1 MHRGALLLSAVSA
14 LFVLTP
20 SWGYFPEEYPESP
33 LLAPRVLLALVCRN
47 SEHSLPHVLG
57 AIDRLHYPK
66 DRIAVWVATD
76 HNTDNTV
83 FVLREWLIKV
93 QNLYHYVEWR
103 PQEVPSEYEDED
115 GPKHWTDLRYERVMK
130 LRQAALDTARQM
142 WADYFLLVDCDN
154 LLTNPDVLW
163 KLMKENKTIVA
174 PMLKS
179 RAAYSNFWCG
189 MTSQVEATTGVHQ
202 TTCPKGI
209 RRSVAVSPVPMVH
222 STFLL
227 DLRKQA
233 SSQLAFYPPQPD
245 YTWAFDDVIVFAFS
259 ARMADYK
266 KEDIL
271 LPDLWW
277 LLRHLPPPCRH
288 LPFFT
293 DLHSEPRS
301 RTRSLPA
308 FSGQRQRRSM
318 VEEKEEKKVSVA
330 ESRVKEEKESWS
342 GRDERVQEA
351 REELKLHGIQKKR
364 WLDETSE
371 EVRNTIS
378 VTTADLYHHPCLI
391 LMMFKCMCVIERRT
405 VTPPSRCIPI
415 SPCETRPDNFL
426 HTLLEIMGQF
436 LLRIVFTLLHLHGSP
451 VDPSVHLSVP
461 PKHPNKLGFDE
472 VFMINLLRRSDRR
485 ELMLRTLWEQEI
497 ACKITNAVDGKA
509 LNESQ
514 IRALGIRMLPSYS
527 DPYHGRPI
535 TKGELGCFLSHY
547 NIWNEIVERGLQR
560 SLVIE
565 DDLRFEPFFKR
576 KLQKL
581 MQDVEAE
588 ALDWDLIYI
597 GRKRM
602 QVDHPEKPVPNIHNL
617 VEADYSYWTLGY
629 MISLQGAN
637 KLLRAEPLSKILP
650 VDEFLPIMYNKH
662 PVEEYISHYE
672 VRDLQAFSAEPLLVY
687 PTHYTGDPGY
697 ISDTE
702 TSTVWNNETIRTD
715 WDRKRSEKNRAMH
728 SHATSDLS
736 HKEAGNL

>member
-1 MHRGALLLSAVSA
+1 MHRGALLLSAASA
-14 LFVLTP
+14 LLVLTP
-20 SWGYFPEEYPESP
+20 CWGYFPEERWNPESP

-83 FVLREWLIKV
+83 FILREWLIKV

-103 PQEVPSEYEDED
+103 PQEEPSEYEDED
-115 GPKHWTDLRYERVMK
+115 GPKHWTDLRYEHVMK

-154 LLTNPDVLW
+154 LLTNPDILW
-163 KLMKENKTIVA
+163 KLIKENKTIVA

-189 MTSQVEATTGVHQ
+189 MTSQGYYRRT
-202 TTCPKGI
+202 PDYMPI
-209 RRSVAVSPVPMVH
+209 RSQEKRGCFRVPMVH

-233 SSQLAFYPPQPD
+233 SSQLAFYPPHPD

-259 ARMADYK
+259 ARMADVQMYVCNR
-266 KEDIL
+266 ETYGYT
-271 LPDLWW
+271 PV
-277 LLRHLPPPCRH
+277 P
-288 LPFFT
+288 
-293 DLHSEPRS
+293 LH
-301 RTRSLPA
+301 THQSL
-308 FSGQRQRRSM
+308 
-318 VEEKEEKKVSVA
+318 
-330 ESRVKEEKESWS
+330 
-342 GRDERVQEA
+342 RDEA
-351 REELKLHGIQKKR
+351 
-364 WLDETSE
+364 
-371 EVRNTIS
+371 
-378 VTTADLYHHPCLI
+378 
-391 LMMFKCMCVIERRT
+391 
-405 VTPPSRCIPI
+405 
-415 SPCETRPDNFL
+415 DNFL
-426 HTLLEIMGQF
+426 HTLLEVM
-436 LLRIVFTLLHLHGSP
+436 VNDSP
-451 VDPSVHLSVP
+451 VDPSVHLPPVP
-461 PKHPNKLGFDE
+461 PKLPDKLGFDE

-485 ELMLRTLWEQEI
+485 ERMLRTLWEQEI
-497 ACKITNAVDGKA
+497 TCKIANAVDGKA
-509 LNESQ
+509 LNDSQ

-527 DPYHGRPI
+527 DPYHGRPL

-547 NIWNEIVERGLQR
+547 NIWTEIVERGLQR

-581 MQDVEAE
+581 MQEVEAE
-588 ALDWDLIYI
+588 ELDWDLIYI

-602 QVDHPEKPVPNIHNL
+602 QVDHPEKPVPNIRNL

-637 KLLRAEPLSKILP
+637 KLLRAEPLSKMLP
-650 VDEFLPIMYNKH
+650 VDEFLPVMYNKH
-662 PVEEYISHYE
+662 PVEDYMSHYE
-672 VRDLQAFSAEPLLVY
+672 VRDLRAFSAEPLLVY

-702 TSTVWNNETIRTD
+702 TSTVWNNETVRTD

-728 SHATSDLS
+728 SHATSDL
-736 HKEAGNL
+736 